1 MTAVI
6 LTFILLLLVG
16 APIFFAVGISA
27 SAFVLSSGNNSLAII
42 TQKMVDGI
50 ISTTLMALPLFIYS
64 GNLMSCGATQRLMRF
79 ADMILGKIPGGL
91 GTAACGGAAFFG
103 SVSGSAVATSAAIG
117 SIMGPEMVDRG
128 YKPGYAASLMA
139 GAGAMGAI
147 IPPSICFVV
156 YASIT
161 GASVTKMLTA
171 GIFPGLSVVLGLII
185 LNCFISAKR
194 GYGKSNYKY
203 TAKEVLTITL
213 QAIPALAMPVFV
225 LGSIMSGIATATE
238 AAAISVIYAF
248 LLAAFAYGEMNFK
261 QFVEITKQSAM
272 GTAFIF
278 IIISAS
284 APFGWV
290 LAKNNIPMI
299 LANAILSISSSK
311 FVITFLV
318 VLLLIILGTFMET
331 NSLLIL
337 LTPILWPVM
346 ESIGYNVVH
355 FGIILCVA
363 FAIGGCTPP
372 MAVCLFTTTRILN
385 IKVEDTFPD
394 IFIICAT
401 MVVILIL
408 ITLIPEISLFLPS
421 LSG

>member
-1 MTAVI
+1 
-6 LTFILLLLVG
+6 
-16 APIFFAVGISA
+16 
-27 SAFVLSSGNNSLAII
+27 
-42 TQKMVDGI
+42 
-50 ISTTLMALPLFIYS
+50 MALPLFIYS

-117 SIMGPEMVDRG
+117 SIMGPEMVD
-128 YKPGYAASLMA
+128 
-139 GAGAMGAI
+139 
-147 IPPSICFVV
+147 
-156 YASIT
+156 
-161 GASVTKMLTA
+161 
-171 GIFPGLSVVLGLII
+171 
-185 LNCFISAKR
+185 R

>member
-1 MTAVI
+1 MTALI
-6 LTFILLLLVG
+6 ITFILLLVVG

-27 SAFVLSSGNNSLAII
+27 SAFVLSSGSNSLAII

-50 ISTTLMALPLFIYS
+50 VFTTLMALPLFIYS

-278 IIISAS
+278 IIIPPFRPLRLGACKEQHTHDTCQCHSLNKQQQIRHHFPCCAS
-284 APFGWV
+284 AHYTRHIHGNELTAHSAYADTLAGHGVDWLQRCPFRHNPV
-290 LAKNNIPMI
+290 RCLCDRRLHP
-299 LANAILSISSSK
+299 ANGG
-311 FVITFLV
+311 V
-318 VLLLIILGTFMET
+318 
-331 NSLLIL
+331 
-337 LTPILWPVM
+337 PIHHNAHI
-346 ESIGYNVVH
+346 EYQG
-355 FGIILCVA
+355 
-363 FAIGGCTPP
+363 
-372 MAVCLFTTTRILN
+372 
-385 IKVEDTFPD
+385 
-394 IFIICAT
+394 
-401 MVVILIL
+401 
-408 ITLIPEISLFLPS
+408 
-421 LSG
+421 

>member
-1 MTAVI
+1 MTALI
-6 LTFILLLLVG
+6 ITFILLLVVG

-27 SAFVLSSGNNSLAII
+27 SAFVLSSGSNSLAII

-64 GNLMSCGATQRLMRF
+64 VNLMSCGATQRLMRF

-117 SIMGPEMVDRG
+117 SIMG
-128 YKPGYAASLMA
+128 

>member
-1 MTAVI
+1 
-6 LTFILLLLVG
+6 
-16 APIFFAVGISA
+16 
-27 SAFVLSSGNNSLAII
+27 
-42 TQKMVDGI
+42 
-50 ISTTLMALPLFIYS
+50 
-64 GNLMSCGATQRLMRF
+64 
-79 ADMILGKIPGGL
+79 
-91 GTAACGGAAFFG
+91 
-103 SVSGSAVATSAAIG
+103 
-117 SIMGPEMVDRG
+117 
-128 YKPGYAASLMA
+128 
-139 GAGAMGAI
+139 
-147 IPPSICFVV
+147 
-156 YASIT
+156 
-161 GASVTKMLTA
+161 MLTA

-363 FAIGGCTPP
+363 FAIGGCPPP